1 MFETIAIGVDKFLYV
16 AGTGAGKSVVF
27 ALLAYTILSTMIVVI

>member
-1 MFETIAIGVDKFLYV
+1 MAVGVDKFLYV

-27 ALLAYTILSTMIVVI
+27 ALLAYAMPSTMIVVV